1 MFAIDQ
7 TVYTCFSNEVQP
19 FKVVSHGA
27 SDFGDFMTYIEYTI
41 TDLNGL
47 DEHVVSQFELFD
59 NPFDAALATLSPE
72 DRDSLTG
79 QEMRQAVIRGKM
91 RSVKAA

>member
-7 TVYTCFSNEVQP
+7 AVYTCFSNEVQP
-19 FKVVSHGA
+19 FKVVSHGQA
-27 SDFGDFMTYIEYTI
+27 WMGNGESYLEYVV
-41 TDLNGL
+41 TDGF
-47 DEHVVSQFELFD
+47 DEHTLSQFELFD